1 MHIPSKKLSLNVI
14 YPIQSVTEDLTSV
27 IAGEPGEVDGAAA
40 GPGGLRQPGAG
51 GAGVC
56 ARGLP
61 AEALPQG
68 LPAENVLPGT

>member
-1 MHIPSKKLSLNVI
+1 V
-14 YPIQSVTEDLTSV
+14 V
-27 IAGEPGEVDGAAA
+27 AGEPGEVDGAAA